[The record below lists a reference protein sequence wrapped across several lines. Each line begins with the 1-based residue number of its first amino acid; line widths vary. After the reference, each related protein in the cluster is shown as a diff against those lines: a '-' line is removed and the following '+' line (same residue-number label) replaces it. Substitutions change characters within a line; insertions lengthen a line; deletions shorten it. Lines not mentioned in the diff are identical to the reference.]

1 MSLNRLHLIVFWT
14 FFVLFLAT
22 SASVLFF
29 TFGYRFS
36 FDRGIFV
43 YTGSITI
50 KANPRAVT
58 LFLDGKPVAADMIH
72 DINQSLHV
80 TGLTPGEHFLR
91 VEAEGFQPWEKKIVI
106 QSGISTEFWNI
117 LLPRTSY
124 ERTTFSEGPYTKVF
138 PSPTRKYFAIIGEQ
152 GGETTLSVLE
162 RKTGTSEQVFSIR
175 DVRFAP
181 EDGRNVE
188 WSKDEDSFLIPLR
201 SPDQGERSVYLVDRR
216 SKTAT
221 NLADIAAVPDPENPR
236 WHPDNDGTFFVFS
249 HDTLLRIRPEVDA
262 IEKRVVTVAKDISA
276 YDLSG
281 RYAAILGRGSGA
293 ISLIPFG
300 SMESERN
307 EPTIA
312 TIPGA
317 TGFDRPLIN
326 AYDEKRIA
334 VYDRN
339 GNGFLWNDDGKLE
352 PSLIPLGNGIVGVQF
367 SDDGKKL
374 LFFTENEISVVFT
387 RDWDV
392 QPARKNGEVL
402 QVVRFSSPISET
414 QWSKDYEH
422 VLFEQGGALKIAELD
437 NRDRR
442 SIETLIAP
450 FDRPLLQILPLPSEN
465 ELYTL
470 SGKDDSGL
478 ASFFFVGFPE
488 PVGIFG
494 Q

>member
-1 MSLNRLHLIVFWT
+1 MNLNRLHLVVFWS
-14 FFVLFLAT
+14 FFFLFLVT

-50 KANPRAVT
+50 KANPRLVT
-58 LFLDGKPVAADMIH
+58 LFLDGKRVSDDMIH
-72 DINQSLHV
+72 DINQSLHM
-80 TGLTPGEHFLR
+80 TGLSPGEHFLR
-91 VEAEGFQPWEKKIVI
+91 VEADGFQPWEKKIVI

-117 LLPRTSY
+117 LLPRISY
-124 ERTTFSEGPYTKVF
+124 ERTMFSEGPYTKVF
-138 PSPTRKYFAIIGEQ
+138 PSPTRKYFAIIGEKD
-152 GGETTLSVLE
+152 GKTTLSVLE
-162 RKTGTSEQVFSIR
+162 RKTGTSEQVFSIQ
-175 DVRFAP
+175 DLRFAA

-201 SPDQGERSVYLVDRR
+201 SPNQNEGSVYLVDRQ
-216 SKTAT
+216 SGTAT
-221 NLADIAAVPDPENPR
+221 NLADIAAIPNPENPR
-236 WHPDNDGTFFVFS
+236 WHPNNDGTFFVFS
-249 HDTLLRIRPEVDA
+249 RDTLFLVRPEIDA

-293 ISLIPFG
+293 VSLIPFG
-300 SMESERN
+300 NMEGERN
-307 EPTIA
+307 EPVLA

-317 TGFDRPLIN
+317 TDFDQPLIN

-339 GNGFLWNDDGKLE
+339 GTGFLWNDDGKLE
-352 PSLIPLGNGIVGVQF
+352 PSLIPFGNGIVGVQF

-374 LFFTENEISVVFT
+374 LFFTDNEISVVFT

-392 QPARKNGEVL
+392 QPARKNGEIL
-402 QVVRFSSPISET
+402 QVVRFSSTISET

-422 VLFEQGGALKIAELD
+422 VLFEQGGAIKIAELD

-442 SIETLIAP
+442 SIETLIQP
-450 FDRPLLQILPLPSEN
+450 FGRPLLQILPLPSEN
-465 ELYTL
+465 ELYAL
-470 SGKDDSGL
+470 SGKDDTGS
-478 ASFFFVGFPE
+478 ASFFFVRFPE